1 MNSIIFLLS
10 KRDTENIINCKYYTI
25 DEIQSINY
33 LNQKDALNFFHVNMC
48 SLSKKFEELLV
59 EQELRKIIVQ

>member
-10 KRDTENIINCKYYTI
+10 KRDTENIINSKYYTI

-33 LNQKDALNFFHVNMC
+33 LNHKDALSFFHINIC
-48 SLSKKFEELLV
+48 SLSKNFEELLV
-59 EQELRKIIVQ
+59 EQELRKIMA